1 MADFDNIT
9 EINENFSTIK
19 TLLNSIRA
27 QGILN
32 TSDVDKVLSGINSK
46 LERLNTEEDID
57 LIKIFLS
64 ELKQNLEERHATLI
78 AKFGAIESLFTN
90 LLKNSSEMLKS
101 SEVKELFDIVA
112 TNLSVFSREIV
123 AQKENLTDISLRL
136 DALRSDDT
144 KEKNIIK
151 NIALL
156 KPDLERL
163 NNGFDSIVLSLND
176 NFKSMIK
183 TISTIDK
190 TEYLDRFSAN
200 LASIQETTGMSISA
214 VQILD
219 KKTSQID
226 DYIKELATKEDLN
239 STNKRLVE
247 IFASTQDINSAFDEL
262 NQHCHKFDNLAEKI
276 DASVNIV
283 VSLKTL
289 LADNFDSQSQML
301 TQRLTDILGK
311 FSEIETDEQFN
322 SVKADLE
329 TIIKNLDNYF
339 ANFDVTSS
347 ETINEIRKVYNL
359 LHDLNIDVTLKNF
372 ENVISNSEDAIKAHI
387 DETSKIQSS
396 LSEAHISHV
405 LQDINSSTESLT
417 AKLAQTQNS
426 LAQIC
431 DTNFSSVFE
440 DIKGLKSVLSQID
453 ENTMAANSAIF
464 SSISDRLSAFEGNL
478 KDSLDVQQK
487 TIFETSNQLTAQ
499 VAALKDLSNTIDY
512 KLDSSIVE
520 LNNTKIEFAPLKDSI
535 NEVLALDFVNVVKDL
550 RVDLYASK
558 QELEN
563 NIEKSTGEL
572 SEKVTED
579 LFGKYQLIINKLETT
594 EDAIKETQ
602 FKSLVEI
609 KTILE
614 KISGSIIDVI
624 SYVSEQK
631 SGNSTIVIDRIETL
645 ASEIKDT
652 GLNYVENVRDVV
664 DVIRA
669 QVDNGL
675 KSFEIDSASKFHSL
689 ENVVAKNTEEV
700 QSAIKVSYNK
710 LLEIQDSYREIKEA
724 LDINAISSKENLDT
738 IISANDTAKSD
749 VSLKIE
755 AIKNALLDKIADFK
769 QDFTCENA
777 DKINEIR
784 FAVETVGSQ
793 QSKEMA
799 EQIENIKSLLS
810 QAASNNIQ
818 ARNEVISKIAQN
830 FDILKNTV
838 VESTKNTESSL
849 NTEVGKVLDGFNE
862 IKETLN
868 QLDTLIDADMTRQ
881 LSIIENNF
889 ETLISQI
896 SILFEKIDNSLV
908 SHINNEFDKVSDL
921 VKISIDERLDAY
933 KAKIEASF
941 DNIQERAG
949 KQAEYIEN
957 IINALKNDVQN
968 DWQIY
973 SAKNTEQIENLSNN
987 LKLLLED
994 NSKLTANDYLAL
1006 ETSFKD
1012 VANSILENSS
1022 LLQENVDTK
1031 LQEIT
1036 TALKTLGEE
1045 NSLKSE
1051 QIKESIT
1058 SILNNNL
1065 VQINASNSSNLAE
1078 IQNATANAINTAFAR
1093 ISERDVVVNTTV
1105 SNLSSQVDKNS
1116 GLVENILAKV
1126 SNLQGQTLENE
1137 NTLSSINTLNERQSE
1152 NLNNIIEAQTENCAK
1167 LNNIEDSINNFNNKF
1182 ENAETQI
1189 VSEIADL
1196 KDNSLKLN
1204 DTVTNLVDLASVNK
1218 EVFEKLNNTAEN
1230 TSKTLEN
1237 LSEIDSINKNLLI
1250 NLNQNVDEKSVEI
1263 LQKINEGIENNN
1275 IQNEKL
1281 DEFKENLSKASN
1293 YAEQNNEIILN
1304 VESMLNMSIEKR
1316 QEAITSINQSLD
1328 SARSSISQLNESILE
1343 KAELIKT
1350 FAENLSEA
1358 SNYAEQNNEIILN
1371 VESMLNMSIEKRQE
1385 AITSINQS
1393 LDSARSS
1400 ISQLNESILE
1410 KAELIKTFAENL
1422 SEKDL
1427 IEIKQ
1432 QLSEISE
1439 LTNAQ
1444 KECIKSNQENI
1455 IKTCSNEINNIS
1467 NLVEKETD
1475 IIMAELIEQFD
1486 LMKKSQNDDLAGL
1499 SSKIE
1504 EIITSQLFANIED
1517 IKSYFDVKM
1526 DSENVSG
1533 RLDVLRAELS
1543 EKINETLTQMNGLLK
1558 SDVYTTSI
1566 SDFRA
1571 ANELLVNDAVASIND
1586 SISNFVANNTEV
1598 LKVSIGEDYKNL
1610 LHKLDIFDKNFKDVL
1625 VEKYEEIKLLSNN
1638 YNESVKNAESSIFGI
1653 LSNFDVKTTVLS
1665 DKIDAVTKDLGALN
1679 RNFEG
1684 LKAQISNKEFD
1695 EAFQTA
1701 LNKQIESIK
1710 DLICDN
1716 LNYIEDINELCVNN
1730 LPNVSELS
1738 TTLKHSVANSIT
1750 EISQKIDSQNF
1761 AEQIENDLKVLKS
1774 DIITQILNIFN
1785 QISFVAEQEEILDYI
1800 DVKHSELV
1808 EVLSHIVITSA
1819 DVKDSIDV
1827 VDMKLDSVKEDIKS
1841 LNKKIQ
1847 MILSDGEEDIDYA
1860 YSLRDLESDI
1870 ANLRLVLNEMKENGA
1885 GDDIKKLASSTEEVY
1900 SILEAL
1906 KSELPQKSDIENIS
1920 EDIVS
1925 ISTRTNKLI
1934 LASDESYKTL
1944 KDSLQ
1949 EFKLVINDLDERTRN
1964 FAEETGINKIDSK
1977 LDYINSMMAKG
1988 EKTNQVF
1995 NQVFEY
2001 LAEWVDNAGV
2011 QISGISDKV
2020 ESLDEIGQIKVMLAD
2035 LKAEAEDDS
2044 SATELVETLGQV
2056 FDKQTKRIT
2065 SLESK
2070 LDKII
2075 VETTINNRNNKIDM
2089 SPMEDTLNRF
2099 LVAIDEKLSSQQARI
2114 DSLEAKLESAMSL
2127 LEEKETVE
2135 LSKKVGGMDRRITKL
2150 NKTIEKIASHVIEN

>member
-322 SVKADLE
+322 SVKSDLE

-372 ENVISNSEDAIKAHI
+372 ENVVSNSEDAIKAHI

-594 EDAIKETQ
+594 EDVIKETQ

-675 KSFEIDSASKFHSL
+675 KNFEIDSASKFHSL
-689 ENVVAKNTEEV
+689 ENVVAKNSEDV
-700 QSAIKVSYNK
+700 QSAIKISYNK

-793 QSKEMA
+793 QSKEMS

-1022 LLQENVDTK
+1022 LLKENVDAK

-1036 TALKTLGEE
+1036 TALKTLDEE

-1051 QIKESIT
+1051 KIKESIT

-1065 VQINASNSSNLAE
+1065 AQINASNSSNLAE
-1078 IQNATANAINTAFAR
+1078 IQNATANAINTAFAQ

-1126 SNLQGQTLENE
+1126 SNLQGLTLENE

-1152 NLNNIIEAQTENCAK
+1152 NLNNIVEAQTENCAK

-1189 VSEIADL
+1189 VSELADL

-1204 DTVTNLVDLASVNK
+1204 ETVTNLADLAGVNK

-1250 NLNQNVDEKSVEI
+1250 NINQNVDEKSVEI

-1328 SARSSISQLNESILE
+1328 SARSSISQLSESI
-1343 KAELIKT
+1343 
-1350 FAENLSEA
+1350 S
-1358 SNYAEQNNEIILN
+1358 
-1371 VESMLNMSIEKRQE
+1371 
-1385 AITSINQS
+1385 
-1393 LDSARSS
+1393 
-1400 ISQLNESILE
+1400 E

-1439 LTNAQ
+1439 LANTQ

-1566 SDFRA
+1566 SDFRV
-1571 ANELLVNDAVASIND
+1571 ANELLVNNAVESIND

-1610 LHKLDIFDKNFKDVL
+1610 LHKLDIFDKNFKDAL
-1625 VEKYEEIKLLSNN
+1625 VDKYEEIKLLSNN
-1638 YNESVKNAESSIFGI
+1638 YNESVKHVESSIFGI

-1665 DKIDAVTKDLGALN
+1665 DKIDAVTKDLGVLN
-1679 RNFEG
+1679 SNFEG

-1701 LNKQIESIK
+1701 LNKQIEGIK

-1738 TTLKHSVANSIT
+1738 ATLKYSVANSIT

-1808 EVLSHIVITSA
+1808 EVLSHIVTTSA

-1847 MILSDGEEDIDYA
+1847 MILSDDEEDIDYA

-1870 ANLRLVLNEMKENGA
+1870 ANLRLVLNEMKESGA

-1988 EKTNQVF
+1988 EKTNQIF

>member
-9 EINENFSTIK
+9 EINENFNTIK

-372 ENVISNSEDAIKAHI
+372 ENVVSNSEDAIKAHI

-405 LQDINSSTESLT
+405 LQDINSSAESLT

-499 VAALKDLSNTIDY
+499 VEALKDLSNTIDY

-594 EDAIKETQ
+594 EDVIKETQ

-631 SGNSTIVIDRIETL
+631 SGNSTIVIDRIEAL

-675 KSFEIDSASKFHSL
+675 KNFEIDSASKFHSL
-689 ENVVAKNTEEV
+689 ENVVAKNSEDV

-724 LDINAISSKENLDT
+724 LDVNAISSKENLDT

-1036 TALKTLGEE
+1036 TALKTLDEE

-1051 QIKESIT
+1051 KIKESIT

-1065 VQINASNSSNLAE
+1065 DQINASNSSNLAE

-1126 SNLQGQTLENE
+1126 SNLQGLTLENE

-1204 DTVTNLVDLASVNK
+1204 DTVTNLVDLAGVNK

-1250 NLNQNVDEKSVEI
+1250 NINQNVDEKSVEI
-1263 LQKINEGIENNN
+1263 LQKINEGIDNNN

-1328 SARSSISQLNESILE
+1328 SARSSISQLNESI
-1343 KAELIKT
+1343 
-1350 FAENLSEA
+1350 S
-1358 SNYAEQNNEIILN
+1358 
-1371 VESMLNMSIEKRQE
+1371 
-1385 AITSINQS
+1385 
-1393 LDSARSS
+1393 
-1400 ISQLNESILE
+1400 E

-1439 LTNAQ
+1439 LANTQ

-1586 SISNFVANNTEV
+1586 SISNFVVNNTEV

-1638 YNESVKNAESSIFGI
+1638 YNESLKHVESSIFGI

-1679 RNFEG
+1679 SNFEG

-1738 TTLKHSVANSIT
+1738 TTLKYSVANSIT

-1808 EVLSHIVITSA
+1808 EVLSHIVTTSA

-1847 MILSDGEEDIDYA
+1847 MILSDDEEDIDYA

-1870 ANLRLVLNEMKENGA
+1870 ANLRLVLNEMKESGA

-1988 EKTNQVF
+1988 EKTNQIF

>member
-9 EINENFSTIK
+9 EINENFNTIK

-301 TQRLTDILGK
+301 TQRLADILGK

-339 ANFDVTSS
+339 ANFDLTSS

-372 ENVISNSEDAIKAHI
+372 ENVVSNSEDAIKAHI

-464 SSISDRLSAFEGNL
+464 SSISDRLSAFEVNL

-499 VAALKDLSNTIDY
+499 VEALKDLSNTIDY

-594 EDAIKETQ
+594 EDVIKETQ

-631 SGNSTIVIDRIETL
+631 SGNSTIVIDRIEAL

-675 KSFEIDSASKFHSL
+675 KNFEIDSVSKFHSL
-689 ENVVAKNTEEV
+689 ENVVAKNSEDV

-724 LDINAISSKENLDT
+724 LDVNAISSKENLDT

-1036 TALKTLGEE
+1036 TALKTLDEE

-1051 QIKESIT
+1051 KIKESIT

-1065 VQINASNSSNLAE
+1065 AQINASNSSNLAE
-1078 IQNATANAINTAFAR
+1078 MQNATANAINTAFAQ

-1126 SNLQGQTLENE
+1126 SNLQGLTLENE

-1152 NLNNIIEAQTENCAK
+1152 NLNNIVEAQTENCAK

-1182 ENAETQI
+1182 ENVETQI
-1189 VSEIADL
+1189 ASEIAEL

-1204 DTVTNLVDLASVNK
+1204 ETVTNLADLASVNK

-1250 NLNQNVDEKSVEI
+1250 NINQNVDEKSVEI

-1328 SARSSISQLNESILE
+1328 SARSSISQLNESI
-1343 KAELIKT
+1343 
-1350 FAENLSEA
+1350 S
-1358 SNYAEQNNEIILN
+1358 
-1371 VESMLNMSIEKRQE
+1371 
-1385 AITSINQS
+1385 
-1393 LDSARSS
+1393 
-1400 ISQLNESILE
+1400 E

-1439 LTNAQ
+1439 LANTQ

-1586 SISNFVANNTEV
+1586 SISNFVVNNTEV

-1638 YNESVKNAESSIFGI
+1638 YNESVKHVESSIFGI

-1665 DKIDAVTKDLGALN
+1665 DKIDAVTKDLGVLN
-1679 RNFEG
+1679 SNFEG

-1701 LNKQIESIK
+1701 LNKQIEGIK

-1738 TTLKHSVANSIT
+1738 TTLKYSVANSIT

-1808 EVLSHIVITSA
+1808 EVLSHIVTTSA

-1847 MILSDGEEDIDYA
+1847 MILSDDEEDIDYA

-1988 EKTNQVF
+1988 EKTNQIF

>member
-9 EINENFSTIK
+9 EINENFNTIK

-301 TQRLTDILGK
+301 TQRLADILGK

-372 ENVISNSEDAIKAHI
+372 ENVVSNSEDAIKAHI

-594 EDAIKETQ
+594 EDVIKETQ

-675 KSFEIDSASKFHSL
+675 KNFEIDSASKFHSL
-689 ENVVAKNTEEV
+689 ENVVAKNSEDV
-700 QSAIKVSYNK
+700 QSAIKISYNK

-793 QSKEMA
+793 QSKEIA

-838 VESTKNTESSL
+838 AESTKNTESSL

-1036 TALKTLGEE
+1036 TALKTLDEE

-1051 QIKESIT
+1051 KIKESIT

-1065 VQINASNSSNLAE
+1065 AQINASNSSNLAE

-1126 SNLQGQTLENE
+1126 SNLQGLTLENE

-1152 NLNNIIEAQTENCAK
+1152 NLNNIVEAQTENCAK

-1204 DTVTNLVDLASVNK
+1204 DTVTNLADLASVNK

-1237 LSEIDSINKNLLI
+1237 LAEIDSINKNLLI
-1250 NLNQNVDEKSVEI
+1250 NINQNVDEKSVEI

-1275 IQNEKL
+1275 IQSEKL

-1328 SARSSISQLNESILE
+1328 SARSSISQLSESI
-1343 KAELIKT
+1343 
-1350 FAENLSEA
+1350 S
-1358 SNYAEQNNEIILN
+1358 
-1371 VESMLNMSIEKRQE
+1371 
-1385 AITSINQS
+1385 
-1393 LDSARSS
+1393 
-1400 ISQLNESILE
+1400 E

-1439 LTNAQ
+1439 LANTQ

-1486 LMKKSQNDDLAGL
+1486 LMKKSQNDDLVGL

-1558 SDVYTTSI
+1558 SDVYKTSI
-1566 SDFRA
+1566 SDFRV
-1571 ANELLVNDAVASIND
+1571 ANELLVNNAVESIND

-1610 LHKLDIFDKNFKDVL
+1610 LHKLDIFDKNFKDAL
-1625 VEKYEEIKLLSNN
+1625 VDKYEEIKLLSNN
-1638 YNESVKNAESSIFGI
+1638 YNESLKHVESSIFGI

-1679 RNFEG
+1679 SNFEG

-1710 DLICDN
+1710 DLICGN

-1738 TTLKHSVANSIT
+1738 TTLKYSVANSIT

-1808 EVLSHIVITSA
+1808 EVLSHIVTTSA

-1847 MILSDGEEDIDYA
+1847 MILSDDEEDIDYA

-1870 ANLRLVLNEMKENGA
+1870 ANLRLVLNEMKESGA

-1900 SILEAL
+1900 SILETL

-2044 SATELVETLGQV
+2044 SATELVETLGKV

>member
-689 ENVVAKNTEEV
+689 ENVDAKNTEEV

-799 EQIENIKSLLS
+799 EQIEKIKSLLS

-1031 LQEIT
+1031 LQDIMIV
-1036 TALKTLGEE
+1036 LKTLGEE

-1065 VQINASNSSNLAE
+1065 AQINASNSSNLAE

-1250 NLNQNVDEKSVEI
+1250 NLNQNVDEKSVAI

-1328 SARSSISQLNESILE
+1328 SARN
-1343 KAELIKT
+1343 
-1350 FAENLSEA
+1350 
-1358 SNYAEQNNEIILN
+1358 
-1371 VESMLNMSIEKRQE
+1371 
-1385 AITSINQS
+1385 
-1393 LDSARSS
+1393 S

-1566 SDFRA
+1566 SDFRV

-1586 SISNFVANNTEV
+1586 SISNFVVNNTED

-1679 RNFEG
+1679 SNFEG

>member
-190 TEYLDRFSAN
+190 TEYFDRFSAN

-652 GLNYVENVRDVV
+652 GLNYVENVRDIV

-1031 LQEIT
+1031 LQDIMIV
-1036 TALKTLGEE
+1036 LKTLGEE

-1250 NLNQNVDEKSVEI
+1250 NLNQNVDEKSVAI

-1328 SARSSISQLNESILE
+1328 SARN
-1343 KAELIKT
+1343 
-1350 FAENLSEA
+1350 
-1358 SNYAEQNNEIILN
+1358 
-1371 VESMLNMSIEKRQE
+1371 
-1385 AITSINQS
+1385 
-1393 LDSARSS
+1393 S

-1679 RNFEG
+1679 SNFEG

>member
-359 LHDLNIDVTLKNF
+359 LHGLNIDVTLKNF

-1031 LQEIT
+1031 LQDIMIV
-1036 TALKTLGEE
+1036 LKTLGEE

-1065 VQINASNSSNLAE
+1065 AQINASNSSNLAE

-1152 NLNNIIEAQTENCAK
+1152 NLNNIIEAQIENCAK

-1281 DEFKENLSKASN
+1281 DEFKENLSK
-1293 YAEQNNEIILN
+1293 
-1304 VESMLNMSIEKR
+1304 
-1316 QEAITSINQSLD
+1316 
-1328 SARSSISQLNESILE
+1328 
-1343 KAELIKT
+1343 
-1350 FAENLSEA
+1350 A

-1543 EKINETLTQMNGLLK
+1543 EKINETLTQMNSLLK

-1679 RNFEG
+1679 SNFEG

>member
-359 LHDLNIDVTLKNF
+359 LHGLNIDVTLKNF

-1350 FAENLSEA
+1350 FAENLSE
-1358 SNYAEQNNEIILN
+1358 
-1371 VESMLNMSIEKRQE
+1371 
-1385 AITSINQS
+1385 
-1393 LDSARSS
+1393 
-1400 ISQLNESILE
+1400 
-1410 KAELIKTFAENL
+1410 
-1422 SEKDL
+1422 KDL

>member
-487 TIFETSNQLTAQ
+487 IIFETSNQLTAQ

-941 DNIQERAG
+941 DNIQEKAG

-1031 LQEIT
+1031 LQDIMIV
-1036 TALKTLGEE
+1036 LKTLGEE

-1328 SARSSISQLNESILE
+1328 SARN
-1343 KAELIKT
+1343 
-1350 FAENLSEA
+1350 
-1358 SNYAEQNNEIILN
+1358 
-1371 VESMLNMSIEKRQE
+1371 
-1385 AITSINQS
+1385 
-1393 LDSARSS
+1393 S

-1679 RNFEG
+1679 SNFEG

-1827 VDMKLDSVKEDIKS
+1827 
-1841 LNKKIQ
+1841 
-1847 MILSDGEEDIDYA
+1847 
-1860 YSLRDLESDI
+1860 
-1870 ANLRLVLNEMKENGA
+1870 NEAALTVGKHIYTIGFPF
-1885 GDDIKKLASSTEEVY
+1885 GTGLQD
-1900 SILEAL
+1900 L
-1906 KSELPQKSDIENIS
+1906 KSEKGIQVLARGGSITQATTEYSFSFDAASYQGASGSPIFNENGM
-1920 EDIVS
+1920 
-1925 ISTRTNKLI
+1925 
-1934 LASDESYKTL
+1934 
-1944 KDSLQ
+1944 
-1949 EFKLVINDLDERTRN
+1949 LVGVL
-1964 FAEETGINKIDSK
+1964 
-1977 LDYINSMMAKG
+1977 
-1988 EKTNQVF
+1988 
-1995 NQVFEY
+1995 
-2001 LAEWVDNAGV
+2001 NAGV
-2011 QISGISDKV
+2011 EVSQGFNYGI
-2020 ESLDEIGQIKVMLAD
+2020 
-2035 LKAEAEDDS
+2035 KAKFVKEM
-2044 SATELVETLGQV
+2044 
-2056 FDKQTKRIT
+2056 
-2065 SLESK
+2065 
-2070 LDKII
+2070 LDK
-2075 VETTINNRNNKIDM
+2075 
-2089 SPMEDTLNRF
+2089 PF
-2099 LVAIDEKLSSQQARI
+2099 
-2114 DSLEAKLESAMSL
+2114 
-2127 LEEKETVE
+2127 
-2135 LSKKVGGMDRRITKL
+2135 KK
-2150 NKTIEKIASHVIEN
+2150 

>member
-652 GLNYVENVRDVV
+652 GLNYVENVRDIV

-1031 LQEIT
+1031 LQDIMIV
-1036 TALKTLGEE
+1036 LKTLGEE

-1065 VQINASNSSNLAE
+1065 AQINASNSSNLAE

-1263 LQKINEGIENNN
+1263 LQKINEGIKNNN

-1328 SARSSISQLNESILE
+1328 SAR
-1343 KAELIKT
+1343 T
-1350 FAENLSEA
+1350 
-1358 SNYAEQNNEIILN
+1358 
-1371 VESMLNMSIEKRQE
+1371 
-1385 AITSINQS
+1385 
-1393 LDSARSS
+1393 S

-1679 RNFEG
+1679 SNFEG

>member
-799 EQIENIKSLLS
+799 EQIEKIKSLLS

-1350 FAENLSEA
+1350 FAENLSE
-1358 SNYAEQNNEIILN
+1358 
-1371 VESMLNMSIEKRQE
+1371 
-1385 AITSINQS
+1385 
-1393 LDSARSS
+1393 
-1400 ISQLNESILE
+1400 
-1410 KAELIKTFAENL
+1410 
-1422 SEKDL
+1422 KDL

-1586 SISNFVANNTEV
+1586 SISNFVVNNTED

>member
-1031 LQEIT
+1031 LQDIMIV
-1036 TALKTLGEE
+1036 LKTLGEE

-1065 VQINASNSSNLAE
+1065 AQINASNSSNLAE

-1281 DEFKENLSKASN
+1281 DEFKENLSK
-1293 YAEQNNEIILN
+1293 
-1304 VESMLNMSIEKR
+1304 
-1316 QEAITSINQSLD
+1316 
-1328 SARSSISQLNESILE
+1328 
-1343 KAELIKT
+1343 
-1350 FAENLSEA
+1350 A

-1679 RNFEG
+1679 SNFEG

>member
-247 IFASTQDINSAFDEL
+247 IFASTQDINTAFDEL

-359 LHDLNIDVTLKNF
+359 LHGLNIDVTLKNF

-417 AKLAQTQNS
+417 AKLVQTQNS

-1350 FAENLSEA
+1350 FAENLSE
-1358 SNYAEQNNEIILN
+1358 
-1371 VESMLNMSIEKRQE
+1371 
-1385 AITSINQS
+1385 
-1393 LDSARSS
+1393 
-1400 ISQLNESILE
+1400 
-1410 KAELIKTFAENL
+1410 
-1422 SEKDL
+1422 KDL

-1679 RNFEG
+1679 SNFEG

>member
-322 SVKADLE
+322 SVKSDLE

-372 ENVISNSEDAIKAHI
+372 ENVVSNSEDAIKAHI

-594 EDAIKETQ
+594 EDVIKETQ

-675 KSFEIDSASKFHSL
+675 KNFEIDSASKFHSL
-689 ENVVAKNTEEV
+689 ENVVAKNSEDV
-700 QSAIKVSYNK
+700 QSAIKISYNK

-793 QSKEMA
+793 QSKEMS

-818 ARNEVISKIAQN
+818 ARNDVISKIAQN

-1022 LLQENVDTK
+1022 LLKENVDAK

-1036 TALKTLGEE
+1036 TALKTLDEE

-1051 QIKESIT
+1051 KIKESIT

-1065 VQINASNSSNLAE
+1065 AQINASNSSNLAE
-1078 IQNATANAINTAFAR
+1078 IQNATANAINTAFAQ

-1126 SNLQGQTLENE
+1126 SNLQGLTLENE
-1137 NTLSSINTLNERQSE
+1137 NTLSSINTLNERQAE
-1152 NLNNIIEAQTENCAK
+1152 NLNNIVEAQTENCAK

-1204 DTVTNLVDLASVNK
+1204 EAVTNLADLAGVNK

-1250 NLNQNVDEKSVEI
+1250 NINQNVDEKSVEI

-1328 SARSSISQLNESILE
+1328 SARSSISQLSESI
-1343 KAELIKT
+1343 
-1350 FAENLSEA
+1350 S
-1358 SNYAEQNNEIILN
+1358 
-1371 VESMLNMSIEKRQE
+1371 
-1385 AITSINQS
+1385 
-1393 LDSARSS
+1393 
-1400 ISQLNESILE
+1400 E

-1439 LTNAQ
+1439 LANTQ

-1486 LMKKSQNDDLAGL
+1486 LMKKSQNDDLVGL

-1566 SDFRA
+1566 SDFRV
-1571 ANELLVNDAVASIND
+1571 ANELLVNNAVESIND

-1610 LHKLDIFDKNFKDVL
+1610 LHKLDIFDKNFKDAL
-1625 VEKYEEIKLLSNN
+1625 VDKYEEIKLLSNN
-1638 YNESVKNAESSIFGI
+1638 YNESVKHVESSIFGI

-1665 DKIDAVTKDLGALN
+1665 DKIDAVTKDLGVLN
-1679 RNFEG
+1679 SNFEG

-1701 LNKQIESIK
+1701 LNKQIEGIK

-1738 TTLKHSVANSIT
+1738 TTLKYSVANSIT

-1808 EVLSHIVITSA
+1808 EVLSHIVTTSA

-1847 MILSDGEEDIDYA
+1847 MILSDDEEDIDYA

-1870 ANLRLVLNEMKENGA
+1870 ANLRLVLNEMKESGA

-1988 EKTNQVF
+1988 EKTNQIF